1 MDYFKKR
8 KKEDDATEDV
18 LRKLSEIEELKRIDD
33 AIEKLNITISVPK
46 NTLNALESLKKIESI
61 LLKLKNKKPPKI
73 FDPNKEALKKLG
85 IKLPKSKNGVSVDFE
100 NTSYLYPSTGN
111 QKNIVKIKMTGS
123 RRLDDK
129 LAYELSG
136 IKKDKNYTW
145 HHLDDYDPMTNTCSM
160 QLVNL
165 EIHVKTYPHFGS
177 VELIKRFF
185 NLEKY

>member
-1 MDYFKKR
+1 MYVSVGVSSTKKIAEGLEQLLKNPKATVEDWMDYFKKR
-8 KKEDDATEDV
+8 KKVDDATDDV

-46 NTLNALESLKKIESI
+46 NTLNALESLKRIESI

-111 QKNIVKIKMTGS
+111 QKI
-123 RRLDDK
+123 L
-129 LAYELSG
+129 
-136 IKKDKNYTW
+136 
-145 HHLDDYDPMTNTCSM
+145 
-160 QLVNL
+160 
-165 EIHVKTYPHFGS
+165 
-177 VELIKRFF
+177 
-185 NLEKY
+185 